1 MKYPKEKKRK
11 TNNDVQ
17 NTKQKR
23 QTMIYKILNRKLQT
37 EQHELHKKK
46 AEMKPGSD
54 VIKSCSTNSNRRT
67 IVTNSV
73 INHEWGN
80 DGIMITPIGIYP
92 LLFVTQIFHKNR
104 FIDWLVIAY
113 RPERSISAIFRTRT
127 SSMIYGN

>member
-46 AEMKPGSD
+46 
-54 VIKSCSTNSNRRT
+54 RR
-67 IVTNSV
+67 
-73 INHEWGN
+73 
-80 DGIMITPIGIYP
+80 
-92 LLFVTQIFHKNR
+92 
-104 FIDWLVIAY
+104 
-113 RPERSISAIFRTRT
+113 
-127 SSMIYGN
+127 

>member
-73 INHEWGN
+73 INHE
-80 DGIMITPIGIYP
+80 
-92 LLFVTQIFHKNR
+92 
-104 FIDWLVIAY
+104 
-113 RPERSISAIFRTRT
+113 
-127 SSMIYGN
+127 